1 MGKTKAGEKTLFQGD
16 CFHPSLEDLISFWPQ
31 EALAE
36 VRAEM
41 QAENEEEDRRR
52 RKSRE
57 GGGKSAEDEDE
68 HEKGRRRRS
77 RQAKGSRKNKD
88 SLSDSNS
95 SQTRTRRQPSNSKK
109 DRVKVTKADVV
120 IDESIAE
127 EILVDNSMRTEEE
140 EEEVETEEL
149 PGAGQTDYEQDF
161 ESVTPSESDGS
172 SRNDTMS

>member
-16 CFHPSLEDLISFWPQ
+16 CFDPSLEDLIFFWPQ

-41 QAENEEEDRRR
+41 QAEEEEEDRRR
-52 RKSRE
+52 RKSG

-68 HEKGRRRRS
+68 KERRRRS

-88 SLSDSNS
+88 SLSDCNS
-95 SQTRTRRQPSNSKK
+95 SQTRTRTQGSNSKK
-109 DRVKVTKADVV
+109 DRVKVTKADVI

-127 EILVDNSMRTEEE
+127 EILVGRTEEE

-149 PGAGQTDYEQDF
+149 PSAGHTDYEQDF
-161 ESVTPSESDGS
+161 ESVTPSEIDGS
-172 SRNDTMS
+172 SRNDTIS

>member
-16 CFHPSLEDLISFWPQ
+16 CFDPSLEVLISFSPQ

-41 QAENEEEDRRR
+41 QAEEEEEDRRR
-52 RKSRE
+52 RKSG
-57 GGGKSAEDEDE
+57 GGGKRAEDEDE
-68 HEKGRRRRS
+68 KERRRRS

-95 SQTRTRRQPSNSKK
+95 SQTRTRRQGSNSKK
-109 DRVKVTKADVV
+109 DRVKLTRADVI

-140 EEEVETEEL
+140 EEEF

-172 SRNDTMS
+172 SRNDTIS

>member
-16 CFHPSLEDLISFWPQ
+16 CFDPSLEDLISFWPQ

-41 QAENEEEDRRR
+41 QAEEEEEDRRR
-52 RKSRE
+52 RRSRGGEKST
-57 GGGKSAEDEDE
+57 EDEQ
-68 HEKGRRRRS
+68 EKERRRRS

-95 SQTRTRRQPSNSKK
+95 SQTRTRRQGSNSKK
-109 DRVKVTKADVV
+109 DRVKLTRADVI

-127 EILVDNSMRTEEE
+127 EILVDNSMRT
-140 EEEVETEEL
+140 EVETEEL

-161 ESVTPSESDGS
+161 ESVTASESDGS

>member
-16 CFHPSLEDLISFWPQ
+16 CFDPSLENLIFFWPQ
-31 EALAE
+31 KALAE

-41 QAENEEEDRRR
+41 QAEDEEEDRRR
-52 RKSRE
+52 RKSG

-68 HEKGRRRRS
+68 KERRRRS

-88 SLSDSNS
+88 SLSDCNS
-95 SQTRTRRQPSNSKK
+95 SQTRTRTQGSNSKK
-109 DRVKVTKADVV
+109 DRVKVTKADVI
-120 IDESIAE
+120 IDESIGE
-127 EILVDNSMRTEEE
+127 EILVDNSTRT

-149 PGAGQTDYEQDF
+149 PGAGHTDYEQDF

-172 SRNDTMS
+172 SRNDTIS

>member
-16 CFHPSLEDLISFWPQ
+16 CFDPSLEDLIFFWPQ

-41 QAENEEEDRRR
+41 QAEEEEEDRRR
-52 RKSRE
+52 RKSG

-68 HEKGRRRRS
+68 KERRRRS

-109 DRVKVTKADVV
+109 DRVKLTKADVV

-127 EILVDNSMRTEEE
+127 EILVDNSTRAE
-140 EEEVETEEL
+140 EEEVEEL

-172 SRNDTMS
+172 SRNDTIS

>member
-16 CFHPSLEDLISFWPQ
+16 CFDPSLENLIFFWPQ

-41 QAENEEEDRRR
+41 QAEEEEEDRRR
-52 RKSRE
+52 RKSG
-57 GGGKSAEDEDE
+57 GGGKSAEDEDKKE
-68 HEKGRRRRS
+68 RRRRS

-109 DRVKVTKADVV
+109 DRVKLTKADVI

-127 EILVDNSMRTEEE
+127 EILVDNSTRT

-172 SRNDTMS
+172 SRNDTIS

>member
-41 QAENEEEDRRR
+41 QAEDEEEDRRR
-52 RKSRE
+52 RKSRG

-68 HEKGRRRRS
+68 HEKERRRRS

-109 DRVKVTKADVV
+109 DRVKVTRADVI

-127 EILVDNSMRTEEE
+127 EILVDNSTRTEEK
-140 EEEVETEEL
+140 EVETEEF

-161 ESVTPSESDGS
+161 ESVTPSESDGT

>member
-1 MGKTKAGEKTLFQGD
+1 
-16 CFHPSLEDLISFWPQ
+16 
-31 EALAE
+31 
-36 VRAEM
+36 M
-41 QAENEEEDRRR
+41 QAEEEEEDRRR
-52 RKSRE
+52 RKSG

-68 HEKGRRRRS
+68 KERRRRS

-109 DRVKVTKADVV
+109 DRVKLTKADVI

-127 EILVDNSMRTEEE
+127 EILVDNSTRT

-149 PGAGQTDYEQDF
+149 PGAGHTDYEQDF

-172 SRNDTMS
+172 SRNDTIS

>member
-16 CFHPSLEDLISFWPQ
+16 CFDPSLEDLIFFWPQ

-41 QAENEEEDRRR
+41 QAEEEEEDRRR
-52 RKSRE
+52 RKSG
-57 GGGKSAEDEDE
+57 GGGKSAEDEDKKE
-68 HEKGRRRRS
+68 RRRRS

-88 SLSDSNS
+88 SLSDCNS
-95 SQTRTRRQPSNSKK
+95 SQTRTRTQGSNSKK
-109 DRVKVTKADVV
+109 DRVKVTKADVI

-127 EILVDNSMRTEEE
+127 EILVGRTEEE

-149 PGAGQTDYEQDF
+149 PGAGHTDYEQDF

-172 SRNDTMS
+172 SRNDTIS

>member
-1 MGKTKAGEKTLFQGD
+1 MGKTKAGETTLFQGD
-16 CFHPSLEDLISFWPQ
+16 CFNPSLEDLICFWPQ

-41 QAENEEEDRRR
+41 QAEEEEDRRR

-68 HEKGRRRRS
+68 HEKERRRRS

-95 SQTRTRRQPSNSKK
+95 SQTRTRRQPSNSMKN
-109 DRVKVTKADVV
+109 RVKVTKADVI

>member
-16 CFHPSLEDLISFWPQ
+16 CFDPSLENLIFFWPQ

-41 QAENEEEDRRR
+41 QAEEEEEDRRR
-52 RKSRE
+52 RKSG

-68 HEKGRRRRS
+68 KERRRRS

-109 DRVKVTKADVV
+109 DRVKLTKADVI

-127 EILVDNSMRTEEE
+127 EILVDNSTRTEEE
-140 EEEVETEEL
+140 EVEEL
-149 PGAGQTDYEQDF
+149 PGAGHTDYEQDF

>member
-1 MGKTKAGEKTLFQGD
+1 
-16 CFHPSLEDLISFWPQ
+16 
-31 EALAE
+31 
-36 VRAEM
+36 M
-41 QAENEEEDRRR
+41 QAEDEEEDRRR

-57 GGGKSAEDEDE
+57 GGKSAEDEDE
-68 HEKGRRRRS
+68 HEKERIRRS
-77 RQAKGSRKNKD
+77 RQVKGSRKNKD

-109 DRVKVTKADVV
+109 DRVKVTRADVV

-140 EEEVETEEL
+140 EVETEEL
-149 PGAGQTDYEQDF
+149 PAGQTDYEQDF
-161 ESVTPSESDGS
+161 ESVTPSQSDGT

>member
-16 CFHPSLEDLISFWPQ
+16 CFDPSLEDLISFWPQ

-68 HEKGRRRRS
+68 HGKERIRRS
-77 RQAKGSRKNKD
+77 RQAKGGRKNKD

-109 DRVKVTKADVV
+109 DRVKVTKADVI

-140 EEEVETEEL
+140 DEVETEEL

-161 ESVTPSESDGS
+161 ESVTPSESDGT
-172 SRNDTMS
+172 SRNDTIS

>member
-16 CFHPSLEDLISFWPQ
+16 CFDPSLENLIFFWPQ

-41 QAENEEEDRRR
+41 QAEEEEKDRRR
-52 RKSRE
+52 RKSG
-57 GGGKSAEDEDE
+57 GGGKSAEDEDKKE
-68 HEKGRRRRS
+68 RRRRS

-109 DRVKVTKADVV
+109 DRVKLTKADVI
-120 IDESIAE
+120 IDESIGE
-127 EILVDNSMRTEEE
+127 EILVDNSTRT

-149 PGAGQTDYEQDF
+149 PGAGHTDYEQDF

-172 SRNDTMS
+172 SRNDTIS

>member
-16 CFHPSLEDLISFWPQ
+16 CFDPSLENLIFFWPQ
-31 EALAE
+31 KALAE

-41 QAENEEEDRRR
+41 QAEEEEEDRRR
-52 RKSRE
+52 RKSG

-68 HEKGRRRRS
+68 KERRRRS

-109 DRVKVTKADVV
+109 DRVKLTKADVI

-127 EILVDNSMRTEEE
+127 EILVDNSTRT

-149 PGAGQTDYEQDF
+149 PGAGQTDYEHDF

-172 SRNDTMS
+172 SRNDTIS

>member
-16 CFHPSLEDLISFWPQ
+16 CFDPSLENLIFFWPQ

-41 QAENEEEDRRR
+41 QAEEEEEDRRR
-52 RKSRE
+52 RKSG
-57 GGGKSAEDEDE
+57 GGGKSAEDEDKKE
-68 HEKGRRRRS
+68 RRRRS

-109 DRVKVTKADVV
+109 DRVKLTKADVI

-127 EILVDNSMRTEEE
+127 EILVDNSTR
-140 EEEVETEEL
+140 TEEL
-149 PGAGQTDYEQDF
+149 PGAGHTDYEQDF

-172 SRNDTMS
+172 SRNDTIS

>member
-1 MGKTKAGEKTLFQGD
+1 MGKTKAGEKILFQGD

-57 GGGKSAEDEDE
+57 GGKSAEDEDE
-68 HEKGRRRRS
+68 HEKERRRRS
-77 RQAKGSRKNKD
+77 RQVKGSRKNKD

-95 SQTRTRRQPSNSKK
+95 SQTRTRRQPSNSEK
-109 DRVKVTKADVV
+109 DRVKVTRADVI

-127 EILVDNSMRTEEE
+127 EILVDNSMRT
-140 EEEVETEEL
+140 EVETEEL

-161 ESVTPSESDGS
+161 ESVTPSESDGT